1 MARINVLLT
10 DDVLDLGLAGEIHKV
25 AGGFARNYLIPRG
38 FAILAT
44 KGAMKQAEEI
54 REAGIRR
61 RAQERENAEAQAQL
75 LEGKKILFQAKAGEN
90 DRLYGSVTTAE
101 IAEKLSETA
110 GFEIDRRRINPS
122 AALRDL
128 GIFDLQYRIMH
139 EVSATFTVGV
149 VRDEEGWE
157 EAEARAQGL
166 LEAAEAEE
174 VQTAANE
181 MVTDAAEVT
190 EEVDTEIE
198 EAAAEMVAE
207 AESI

>member
-10 DDVLDLGLAGEIHKV
+10 DDVLDLGLAGEVHKV

-38 FAILAT
+38 YAILAT

-54 REAGIRR
+54 RLAGVRR

-75 LEGKKILFQAKAGEN
+75 IEGKKILFHAKAGEN

-101 IAEKLSETA
+101 VAEQLAEAT

-128 GIFDLQYRIMH
+128 GIYELKYRLMH
-139 EVSATFTVGV
+139 EVDASFTVGV
-149 VRDEEGWE
+149 VRDEEGWD
-157 EAEARAQGL
+157 EAEARATSVA
-166 LEAAEAEE
+166 EAAEAGV
-174 VQTAANE
+174 VQAAANE

-190 EEVDTEIE
+190 AEEDAAIQEG
-198 EAAAEMVAE
+198 AAEMVAE
-207 AESI
+207 IEEI